1 MFTTLLAL
9 AVLSCSPVGEIRDT
23 GPQPATL
30 DETIERL
37 DRMILTSEKMLEDL
51 KKMNHN
57 SEMIFR
63 AVTGCPSD
71 HRCEELKKHIEEQI
85 GARGEK

>member
-9 AVLSCSPVGEIRDT
+9 AVLSCTPAGEIGDSD
-23 GPQPATL
+23 PEPATL

-51 KKMNHN
+51 KKMHHN

-71 HRCEELKKHIEEQI
+71 HRCEELKRDIEEQI
-85 GARGEK
+85 DARGEK

>member
-9 AVLSCSPVGEIRDT
+9 AMLSCSPAGGIGDSA
-23 GPQPATL
+23 PQPVTL

-71 HRCEELKKHIEEQI
+71 HRCEELKNHIEAQI
-85 GARGEK
+85 DTRGEK